1 MVFQRFGLLPH
12 RTVIDNVA
20 FGLEIQN
27 VPREERYKKA
37 EEAIQL
43 VGLDGYSDSMTQA
56 LSGGMQQRVGLARAL
71 ANDPEILL
79 MDEAFSALDPLIR
92 VQLQDELLELQ
103 AKQHRTILFITHD
116 LDEALKLG
124 DRIAIMKDGAVV
136 QVGTPEEILSH
147 PADDYVRDFVENVDR
162 SKVITAGSIA
172 RRAPVAYLSYGPHQA
187 LREMRK
193 EGADYLYVLDSER
206 KFRGVAFVDDIVK
219 LADRTDKAD
228 DEKAD
233 IKSALH
239 AEYYSTPPEAPIA
252 DLLEEAARN
261 VIPLAVVNEEGH
273 FEGHRHTA
281 RYPRRDRRLIH
292 STTIQLFIMFS
303 IPLGEYFET
312 FVNWLIDSFQG
323 FFDAISDVLDFS
335 ITVLER
341 TLMLDAQVLYA
352 PILFG
357 ICLPWSQGFSQ
368 NVSWGS
374 GRLSRLP
381 SPRPFSLGAWKSGAS
396 ARSTKRS
403 SLNWPAVMPPISPA
417 SPIRWKIWLR
427 TIFPVRPPRSPA

>member
-1 MVFQRFGLLPH
+1 MSEDVIVEVEGLYKIFGHGAKETALPLVKKGESKADILAKTGCTVGINNASFSVKRREIFVIMGLSGSGKSTVVRCVNRLISATDGEIKVGGVNIVDTSEEDLRELRRKKLSMVFQRFGLLPH

-27 VPREERYKKA
+27 VAKEERYKKA

-43 VGLDGYSDSMTQA
+43 VGLDGYSESMTQA

-206 KFRGVAFVDDIVK
+206 KFRGVAFVDDIIK
-219 LADRTDKAD
+219 LADRTDKTD
-228 DEKAD
+228 DEKTD
-233 IKSALH
+233 IKSAVH

-261 VIPLAVVNEEGH
+261 VIPLAVVNEDGH
-273 FEGHRHTA
+273 FEGIVTR
-281 RYPRRDRRLIH
+281 P
-292 STTIQLFIMFS
+292 
-303 IPLGEYFET
+303 
-312 FVNWLIDSFQG
+312 
-323 FFDAISDVLDFS
+323 AI
-335 ITVLER
+335 LE
-341 TLMLDAQVLYA
+341 
-352 PILFG
+352 G
-357 ICLPWSQGFSQ
+357 IAG
-368 NVSWGS
+368 
-374 GRLSRLP
+374 
-381 SPRPFSLGAWKSGAS
+381 
-396 ARSTKRS
+396 
-403 SLNWPAVMPPISPA
+403 
-417 SPIRWKIWLR
+417 
-427 TIFPVRPPRSPA
+427 